1 MKTQH
6 GKRGLFTPKWW
17 LGAFVPQQR
26 VHPVRKFRGPWW
38 ALACS
43 ECPCVGK
50 LLRGPGDA
58 RDLLRL
64 SMFGFG
70 NRSTAIAPPITA
82 AVNANILAAGGGI
95 SPLMATSIVSGMF
108 AGAMPPPL
116 GSRDD
121 HRVRQR
127 GPARGG
133 ATSQWP
139 LRERPALTHDKT
151 IGIVETCEGGT
162 TDLEAHTPASKGC
175 CYSTPRQVWRE
186 ARGVFRPTSSFG
198 HVKYTFNLPMFLN
211 VAPELPEQAHKRRCG
226 GGALV

>member
-17 LGAFVPQQR
+17 LGAFIPQQR

-82 AVNANILAAGGGI
+82 AVNANILAALQRNCDTWWGY
-95 SPLMATSIVSGMF
+95 PLSLWQPVLILLCLRVLCHRRWVLAMTIECDNAAPPAVAQPHSG
-108 AGAMPPPL
+108 PC
-116 GSRDD
+116 GSDQ
-121 HRVRQR
+121 H
-127 GPARGG
+127 
-133 ATSQWP
+133 
-139 LRERPALTHDKT
+139 
-151 IGIVETCEGGT
+151 
-162 TDLEAHTPASKGC
+162 
-175 CYSTPRQVWRE
+175 
-186 ARGVFRPTSSFG
+186 
-198 HVKYTFNLPMFLN
+198 
-211 VAPELPEQAHKRRCG
+211 
-226 GGALV
+226 

>member
-26 VHPVRKFRGPWW
+26 VHP
-38 ALACS
+38 LACS
-43 ECPCVGK
+43 EFPCVGK

-82 AVNANILAAGGGI
+82 AVNANILAALQRNCDTWGGY
-95 SPLMATSIVSGMF
+95 PLSLWQPVLILVCYAR
-108 AGAMPPPL
+108 AMPPPL

-151 IGIVETCEGGT
+151 IGIVET
-162 TDLEAHTPASKGC
+162 
-175 CYSTPRQVWRE
+175 
-186 ARGVFRPTSSFG
+186 
-198 HVKYTFNLPMFLN
+198 
-211 VAPELPEQAHKRRCG
+211 
-226 GGALV
+226 

>member
-1 MKTQH
+1 MQI
-6 GKRGLFTPKWW
+6 F
-17 LGAFVPQQR
+17 
-26 VHPVRKFRGPWW
+26 
-38 ALACS
+38 
-43 ECPCVGK
+43 
-50 LLRGPGDA
+50 LL
-58 RDLLRL
+58 L
-64 SMFGFG
+64 SS
-70 NRSTAIAPPITA
+70 NCDTW
-82 AVNANILAAGGGI
+82 GGI

-162 TDLEAHTPASKGC
+162 TDLEAHTPSELLD
-175 CYSTPRQVWRE
+175 PE
-186 ARGVFRPTSSFG
+186 AI
-198 HVKYTFNLPMFLN
+198 
-211 VAPELPEQAHKRRCG
+211 VA
-226 GGALV
+226 

>member
-1 MKTQH
+1 M
-6 GKRGLFTPKWW
+6 
-17 LGAFVPQQR
+17 
-26 VHPVRKFRGPWW
+26 
-38 ALACS
+38 
-43 ECPCVGK
+43 GK

-151 IGIVETCEGGT
+151 IGIVGETCEGGNN
-162 TDLEAHTPASKGC
+162 
-175 CYSTPRQVWRE
+175 
-186 ARGVFRPTSSFG
+186 RP
-198 HVKYTFNLPMFLN
+198 
-211 VAPELPEQAHKRRCG
+211 G
-226 GGALV
+226 GPYPSE